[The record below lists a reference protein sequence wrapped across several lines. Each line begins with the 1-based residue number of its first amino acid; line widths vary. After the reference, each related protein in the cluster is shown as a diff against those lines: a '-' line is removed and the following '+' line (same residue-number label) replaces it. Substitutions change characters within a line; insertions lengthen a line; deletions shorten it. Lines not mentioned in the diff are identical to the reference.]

1 MGIGKY
7 VVMSIAA
14 GADTGRG
21 SGGALV
27 VTSVAILQTLAKV
40 CVWVNT
46 TLKKTLLATTLVET
60 F

>member
-1 MGIGKY
+1 M
-7 VVMSIAA
+7 VVMAT

-27 VTSVAILQTLAKV
+27 VISVAILQTLAKV
-40 CVWVNT
+40 CGEVNT
-46 TLKKTLLATTLVET
+46 TLKKTSLATTLVET